1 MEAFPTL
8 TVICRRVWP
17 SCPSHDRRL
26 VALVAPSSPS
36 SSLSSPPLLS
46 LLLSASL
53 LTGCSLEPPSTRS
66 TADAHRA
73 SRYLRCWTTL
83 SRPRA
88 LHPLPTTLP
97 VRCGAPKLT
106 MLPVRHGAPKPIML
120 PVHCSFALFDPVR
133 TSTAPASVPCPT
145 MDHDLFGYRSVRATI
160 QTPVL
165 PVPFPIYRTAATPSE
180 DENRER
186 THKRARAVADE
197 DGTEDPVDVVEQ
209 PMSPGHLAA
218 KLCYYTYC
226 VVSKLRELIM
236 APFDV
241 IMWVREEQRMI
252 QEIWAWCI
260 YVHRV
265 KGRIDNPNF
274 MDNMNVLPVRGVITS
289 HAPVAA
295 LEPQVHDYPSDVM
308 VSTPLSGVP
317 PIAMVDPRKPN
328 PFLVLD
334 ASPVPENQAGPPILQ
349 SPSRPTDFEDTP
361 LATSD
366 STEVQAE
373 QFASNDIPMET
384 EQEPTPLPEFIVN
397 ETMLET
403 LHCTLRDSTGSL
415 NVEQLEQLCA
425 TSLGCVW
432 RHCSEGNRITLIK
445 EPTPVVQE
453 FAEEVSL
460 DDMDGST
467 P

>member
-1 MEAFPTL
+1 
-8 TVICRRVWP
+8 
-17 SCPSHDRRL
+17 
-26 VALVAPSSPS
+26 
-36 SSLSSPPLLS
+36 
-46 LLLSASL
+46 
-53 LTGCSLEPPSTRS
+53 
-66 TADAHRA
+66 
-73 SRYLRCWTTL
+73 
-83 SRPRA
+83 
-88 LHPLPTTLP
+88 
-97 VRCGAPKLT
+97 
-106 MLPVRHGAPKPIML
+106 
-120 PVHCSFALFDPVR
+120 
-133 TSTAPASVPCPT
+133 
-145 MDHDLFGYRSVRATI
+145 
-160 QTPVL
+160 
-165 PVPFPIYRTAATPSE
+165 
-180 DENRER
+180 
-186 THKRARAVADE
+186 
-197 DGTEDPVDVVEQ
+197 
-209 PMSPGHLAA
+209 
-218 KLCYYTYC
+218 
-226 VVSKLRELIM
+226 M
-236 APFDV
+236 APFDA

-252 QEIWAWCI
+252 QEIQAWCI
-260 YVHRV
+260 YVHCV
-265 KGRIDNPNF
+265 KGRIDNPDF

-317 PIAMVDPRKPN
+317 PIAMVDPGKPN

-334 ASPVPENQAGPPILQ
+334 ASPVPKNQAGPPILQ

-373 QFASNDIPMET
+373 QFASNNVLMET
-384 EQEPTPLPEFIVN
+384 EREPTPLPEFIVN

-415 NVEQLEQLCA
+415 NVEQLEQLC
-425 TSLGCVW
+425 TTCLGCVW
-432 RHCSEGNRITLIK
+432 RHRSEGNRITLIK